1 MNLKIKELFHFFTKG
16 GGLFPSIM
24 FTLATTISSF
34 LTIAIVVVAVL
45 LGGIYLVLDIS
56 GESKVIAI
64 GIIVFIASLILTAI
78 NSYAYS
84 GAMASYVDVLKGEKV
99 TLKSYFKKSGELFKP
114 VMIASIIQLILSFVL
129 IALVG
134 FPAWEMLTAGGWTT
148 FFAILL
154 LIVVAF
160 ISIVIGILLVPTVF
174 ISTIDNKPIR
184 ATIRLYKDYLGSI
197 IVMCLILVVIF
208 FLPIQPFNT
217 IFILCIAPAYILM
230 LYFDQNNIQ

>member
-1 MNLKIKELFHFFTKG
+1 MNLKIKELFYFFTKG

-34 LTIAIVVVAVL
+34 LTFVIVGIGAL
-45 LGGIYLVLDIS
+45 LGGVYLLLDVS
-56 GESKVIAI
+56 GESKVVAI
-64 GIIVFIASLILTAI
+64 GVIIFISSLILTAI

-99 TLKSYFKKSGELFKP
+99 TIKSYFKKSGELFKP
-114 VMIASIIQLILSFVL
+114 VMIASLIQMVLSFILV
-129 IALVG
+129 ALVG
-134 FPAWEMLTAGGWTT
+134 YPAWQMLTGGGWTT
-148 FFAILL
+148 FFSIIL

-160 ISIVIGILLVPTVF
+160 ISIVIGILLIPTVF
-174 ISTIDNKPIR
+174 ISTIDEKPIR
-184 ATIRLYKDYLGSI
+184 STMRLYKDYLGSI
-197 IVMCLILVVIF
+197 IVMCIILVIIF

-230 LYFDQNNIQ
+230 LYFEQNNIQ